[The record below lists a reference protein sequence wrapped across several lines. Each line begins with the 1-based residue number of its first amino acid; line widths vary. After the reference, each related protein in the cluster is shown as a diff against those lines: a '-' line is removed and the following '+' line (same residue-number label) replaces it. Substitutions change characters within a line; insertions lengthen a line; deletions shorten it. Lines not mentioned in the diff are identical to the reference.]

1 MLCPPCSSLV
11 KRAFLKV
18 LSLIESQTRRG
29 SVQHKCCW
37 YSVALS
43 CFQEFPLTEQGD
55 SKRYSAS
62 LRSRSALVITVTEL
76 KVIAAAATMGLSSRP
91 KNG

>member
-1 MLCPPCSSLV
+1 MLCPPSSSLV

-29 SVQHKCCW
+29 SVH
-37 YSVALS
+37 VALS
-43 CFQEFPLTEQGD
+43 CFQESPLTEQGD